1 MEFTIYTFGDVE
13 TVRAALDGVAMI
25 FSAEGFFTSS
35 SGVGLGILA
44 TVGLLVGLTA
54 MLVNGVIH
62 QKVEVGQF
70 LVTVIVF
77 VLLFVPKYS
86 VTVEDYSGAGVARVD
101 NVPLGV
107 AFPAG
112 LVSGIA
118 RELNYKMGTAFSTV
132 QGYPSGI
139 MTPNALSSPMK
150 LLHSLRNGAALMRQT
165 DPRLVANIAN
175 LVAYCAAGRPGYL
188 QEWEA
193 LRVDQDPVQF
203 LAQKIINTGTG
214 GFSMYIHPGATEAG
228 LATCASAAQG
238 IIDDMTAFMASGD
251 VASGKL
257 AQVLTATASR
267 AGAATVTI
275 VGGGSAAV
283 QPVLSTNINNAMMT
297 LGESSSATAMKFLKF
312 TMLSPMVRESFR
324 CAENSGNPEDWA
336 QCMPYASSVTQWQ
349 EDEATAG
356 TMFLRIMKN
365 GMNALF
371 FIWICL
377 APVVAAAMLMLGLRG
392 MRLAGSYLLFGIWT
406 VSWYVGASIVN
417 FYVLKQIQYETS
429 MLGGLAGLSSDS
441 LGLFFFNLGDKIAVG
456 GTMLA
461 SVPLIMMTVLSGSV
475 YGMVSMANRL
485 SGTDRYNE
493 KVNAPDALGSAPAF
507 QHGAQF
513 NAAHGGV
520 AANAAVGT
528 GSNINISRAMRL
540 EESNSVQ
547 STKAISE
554 SAMMGLGNAIRD
566 SFSGGTLSQNMR
578 QLNQALVAAGH
589 EGKTV
594 TSDDGRRFRVDR
606 NEDWR
611 EVESNYVRGEGA
623 RSASVGGGFNPDAG
637 GGKGGGIADKITK
650 MFPISAGAAATDTNT
665 AGESKTNDRSK
676 GGGVTGEANR
686 GSGQTADRGARLNDE
701 WSSQDVATAMK
712 HFKKEAGE
720 QYERTFGEQA
730 TVVDGFAESGG
741 RVQSVSWEAGGR
753 ADWSPQESVVRL
765 RALGGALDGATVQAM
780 SSWSAD
786 ARRQFHDAEQM
797 ALREYDGVHG
807 GEVLARY
814 RALEAAGAVDPAA
827 ERQYLDITKQAFGAN
842 IGAARTPVSDMTAD
856 TNRESAGAAEAQVR
870 AQQQQLKT
878 PTNTA
883 VGLAGS
889 TDPGK
894 AARGG
899 AAAVRAHHGRQ
910 VAATD
915 EQGAKNDAELRKLQV
930 ATGKDPGLMRRSLK
944 PEEKAADKKPD
955 GKPQK

>member
-13 TVRAALDGVAMI
+13 TVRAALVGVAMV
-25 FSAEGFFTSS
+25 FNADGFFTSDQ
-35 SGVGLGILA
+35 GVGLGVLA
-44 TVGLLVGLTA
+44 SVGMLVGLSV
-54 MLVNGVIH
+54 MLMQGVIH
-62 QKVEVGQF
+62 QKVEVGHF

-77 VLLFVPKYS
+77 VLLFIPKFS
-86 VTVEDYSGAGVARVD
+86 VNVEDYSGGGVARVD
-101 NVPLGV
+101 NVPLGI

-175 LVAYCAAGRPGYL
+175 LVAYCAAGRPGVI
-188 QEWEA
+188 QQWQA
-193 LRVDQDPVQF
+193 LRVDQDPVQY
-203 LAQKIINTGTG
+203 LAQAVIDSGAG
-214 GFSMYIHPGATEAG
+214 GLAMYIHPGATEAA
-228 LATCASAAQG
+228 LATCTQAAEG
-238 IIDDMTAFMASGD
+238 IITDMEAFMSSGD

-267 AGAATVTI
+267 SSAATVV
-275 VGGGSAAV
+275 VGSGGTATV
-283 QPVLSTNINNAMMT
+283 QPVLSSDVDNAVMT
-297 LGESSSATAMKFLKF
+297 LGESSSETAMKFLKF
-312 TMLSPMVRESFR
+312 TMLSPAIRESFR

-336 QCMPYASSVTQWQ
+336 QCMPYANSVTQWQ
-349 EDEATAG
+349 EDEAAAG
-356 TMFLRIMKN
+356 AMFQRIMKN

-429 MLGGLAGLSSDS
+429 MLGGLAGITDDS
-441 LGLFFFNLGDKIAVG
+441 LGLFFFNLGDKIAVA

-461 SVPLIMMTVLSGSV
+461 SVPLIMMTILSGSV
-475 YGMVSMANRL
+475 YGMVSMANRM
-485 SGTDRYNE
+485 SGGDRYNE
-493 KVNAPDALGSAPAF
+493 KVNAPDALGPAPAF
-507 QHGAQF
+507 QHGAHYS
-513 NAAHGGV
+513 AAHGGV
-520 AANAAVGT
+520 AANAAIGT
-528 GSNINISRAMRL
+528 GSSINISRAMRL
-540 EESNSVQ
+540 EESNSIQ

-554 SAMMGLGNAIRD
+554 SAMMGLGNAVRD
-566 SFSGGTLSQNMR
+566 GFSGGTLSQEMR
-578 QLNQALVAAGH
+578 QLGKALVAAGH

-606 NEDWR
+606 NEDFK
-611 EVESNYVRGEGA
+611 EVESNYARGEGS

-637 GGKGGGIADKITK
+637 GGGKGGGGIADKMMK
-650 MFPISAGAAATDTNT
+650 LLPISAGASASDTNT
-665 AGESKTNDRSK
+665 AGESKSNDRSK
-676 GGGVTGEANR
+676 GGGASGEASR

-712 HFKKEAGE
+712 HFKREAGE
-720 QYERTFGEQA
+720 NYEKTFGEQKS
-730 TVVDGFAESGG
+730 VVDGFAESGG
-741 RVQSVSWEAGGR
+741 RVQSVTWEAGGR
-753 ADWSPQESVVRL
+753 ADWSPQESVKRL
-765 RALGGALDGATVQAM
+765 RDLGGALDTATVQAM
-780 SSWSAD
+780 SSWSPHAQQ
-786 ARRQFHDAEQM
+786 QFRDVEQLAKAEY
-797 ALREYDGVHG
+797 AGVHG

-827 ERQYLDITKQAFGAN
+827 ERQYLDITKSAFGAN
-842 IGAARTPVSDMTAD
+842 VGQARTRASEMTAD
-856 TNRESAGAAEAQVR
+856 TNQARAQETETQVR
-870 AQQQQLKT
+870 EQQQQIKA

-883 VGLAGS
+883 TGLAGNS
-889 TDPGK
+889 DPGR

-899 AAAVRAHHGRQ
+899 AAAVRSHHGRQ

-915 EQGAKNDAELRKLQV
+915 AQGERNDQELKKLQT
-930 ATGKDPGLMRRSLK
+930 ATGKDPGMIRRSLK
-944 PEEKAADKKPD
+944 PEAKK
-955 GKPQK
+955 